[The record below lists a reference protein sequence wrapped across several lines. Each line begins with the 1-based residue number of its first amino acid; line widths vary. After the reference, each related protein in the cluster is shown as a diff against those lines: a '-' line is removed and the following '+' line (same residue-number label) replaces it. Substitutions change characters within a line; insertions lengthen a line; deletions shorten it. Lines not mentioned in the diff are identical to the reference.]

1 MDEWRAIV
9 TKARKDPK
17 FKAKLLKDPNAVLKA
32 YGIKAFELGSHGGE
46 EPVTISNATN
56 LTAYAVRGEK
66 KLFVTIINKSHCNN
80 AQAAHVQIV
89 APGFGGHAENIFLLR
104 KL

>member
-32 YGIKAFELGSHGGE
+32 YGIKVPRGVKYKVVEDELKGE
-46 EPVTISNATN
+46 RHLVLPPDEDDPSLVIDSFD
-56 LTAYAVRGEK
+56 RDPDSGD
-66 KLFVTIINKSHCNN
+66 
-80 AQAAHVQIV
+80 
-89 APGFGGHAENIFLLR
+89 PGF
-104 KL
+104 

>member
-32 YGIKAFELGSHGGE
+32 YGIKVPRGVKYKVVEDELKGE
-46 EPVTISNATN
+46 
-56 LTAYAVRGEK
+56 R
-66 KLFVTIINKSHCNN
+66 H
-80 AQAAHVQIV
+80 
-89 APGFGGHAENIFLLR
+89 
-104 KL
+104 